1 MMMKEAAYPKG
12 LTGPEHRA
20 LERYY
25 KMEREAME
33 QYKIADRW
41 TVEGRQVMMR
51 TSRLR
56 YEVSDRRKTIKRRA
70 RARHQG
76 QGGYAMVEMGRT
88 NREVEDAA
96 VVSEIETVAVAAA
109 VAAAVPVL
117 RLEPMGKMFDGK
129 LQVGK
134 IEKGIAGW
142 WWTSVA
148 PWNRPRVMIRA
159 ATLEEARKAGER
171 AWAKMKEEMGEEWS

>member
-1 MMMKEAAYPKG
+1 MMAQEAAYPEG
-12 LTGPEHRA
+12 LTGPERRA

-25 KMEREAME
+25 KMEQEAIE
-33 QYKIADRW
+33 QYKVADRW
-41 TVEGRQVMMR
+41 TVEGRRVMVM
-51 TSRLR
+51 SSQLR
-56 YEVSDRRKTIKRRA
+56 YEASDRREAIKRRA

-88 NREVEDAA
+88 NKEAEDDA
-96 VVSEIETVAVAAA
+96 VVAEIEAAA

-117 RLEPMGKMFDGK
+117 RLGSMGSMFDGE

-148 PWNRPRVMIRA
+148 SWNRPRVMIRA
-159 ATLEEARKAGER
+159 ATLEEVRKAGER